1 MVKIAS
7 PPVDGFGM
15 HNYELFK
22 VDTKSDQRSRIYRVA
37 TLGAGIFIHLMVCW
51 TVLAIGYMSIEPIQ
65 FLGIASLA
73 GAGFLVFALAILLE
87 WNLSLEDPDMNLP
100 QMIWAV
106 SVVIMTSYFSFE
118 LKPVVVL
125 SGLAMIVLGA
135 NRLSKKELLIFAAYS
150 MVVYIASVF
159 YKAQF
164 NSLSWITEIVIMIAF
179 GLVLVFGPVLYRLE
193 MVMFENTL
201 IDKNAELNEALT
213 RIRELAIKD
222 ELTGAYNRRHLME
235 VLTQQKAMA
244 DRRNYH
250 FTLCYVDLDFFKRV
264 NDRFGHSTGDIVLKG
279 FSEIA
284 QSILREVD
292 CVSRIGGEEFVLVLA
307 GTTQEAAKIAA
318 RRIGEKLSKLQVS
331 SIEPNYRITASMG
344 ITEFRQNED
353 IEQTMDRADKALYDA
368 KRTGRNKVIIADLD
382 Q

>member
-1 MVKIAS
+1 M
-7 PPVDGFGM
+7 
-15 HNYELFK
+15 
-22 VDTKSDQRSRIYRVA
+22 DTQADQRSRVYRVA

-51 TVLAIGYMSIEPIQ
+51 TVLSIGYMNIEPLQ
-65 FLGIASLA
+65 FLGIASLS
-73 GAGFLVFALAILLE
+73 GAGFLLFGVAILLE
-87 WNLSLEDPDMNLP
+87 WNLSLEDPDMNLA

-106 SVVIMTSYFSFE
+106 SVVIMTAYFSIE

-135 NRLSKKELLIFAAYS
+135 NRLTKNELMIFAAYS
-150 MVVYIASVF
+150 MVVYIASVS

-164 NSLSWITEIVIMIAF
+164 NSLSWITEIVVMIAF
-179 GLVLVFGPVLYRLE
+179 GLVLVFGPILYRLE

-201 IDKNAELNEALT
+201 IDKNAELTTALK
-213 RIRELAIKD
+213 RIRELATKD

-235 VLTQQKAMA
+235 VLSQQKAMA
-244 DRRNYH
+244 DRRDYC

-264 NDRFGHSTGDIVLKG
+264 NDRFGHSAGDQVLKG

-292 CVSRIGGEEFVLVLA
+292 CVSRIGGEEFVLLLA
-307 GTTQEAAKIAA
+307 GTSQGDAKLAAA
-318 RRIGEKLSKLQVS
+318 RIGEKLTNLQVS

-344 ITEFRQNED
+344 ITEFRRNEE
-353 IEQTMDRADKALYDA
+353 ISQTMDRADKALYDA

-382 Q
+382 E